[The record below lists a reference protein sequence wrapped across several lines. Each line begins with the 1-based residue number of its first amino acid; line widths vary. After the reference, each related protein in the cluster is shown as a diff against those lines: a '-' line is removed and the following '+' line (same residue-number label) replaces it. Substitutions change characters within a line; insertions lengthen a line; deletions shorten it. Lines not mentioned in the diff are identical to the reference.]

1 MKLAIE
7 VAAKTDVGFVRKN
20 NEDCFGFDQNES
32 VFLVCDGMGGHAS
45 GEVASSMAVEAV
57 LDAFTRDR
65 QRAESTVVGVSF
77 GQVSPFAN
85 RLGHAI
91 QEANRL
97 IRQAA
102 EAKPELAGM
111 GSTIVAVAVQENEF
125 AIGSVGDSRA
135 YLIRGDAV
143 QLLTSDHSL
152 IMEQVRRGLLTAEEA
167 EASTL
172 KNVITRALGAEET
185 VEPDLVEHRFMIKD
199 VVLLCSDGLSRYV
212 AEPDIAR
219 AVHDNRNLDRACEG
233 LIEMAKKGGS
243 DDNITCLLL
252 RVVQDSW
259 LANLTSHRK
268 RLVSSHAGRAA
279 QPFH

>member
-7 VAAKTDVGFVRKN
+7 VAAKTDVGLVRKN

-259 LANLTSHRK
+259 LANLTSRRK